1 MLVVIFSFVFYFSVF
16 LSEALGITPNFV
28 KKCFAKKHKT
38 HLDKLIKAGLENEGE
53 FRGSELHLEMNPL
66 QTKMAEDRAAA
77 EATKLSE
84 AELEEMREMHTATAE
99 AHALQMMHLKKK
111 VAQGGSG
118 NNVRKRG
125 KKKKGRKKKEM
136 AQSTM
141 KSSSKDDGND
151 EQFPVVSDATPM
163 IEKKS
168 LKKTASWK
176 EVPDAATGKVYYHN
190 VADNS
195 VSWTKPPDDE
205 MLI

>member
-1 MLVVIFSFVFYFSVF
+1 MMVVIFSFVFYFSVF

-77 EATKLSE
+77 EAKKISE
-84 AELEEMREMHTATAE
+84 AELDVMRELHTATAE
-99 AHALQMMHLKKK
+99 AHAIQMLHLKKK
-111 VAQGGSG
+111 VVQGSSG
-118 NNVRKRG
+118 NTVRKRG

-136 AQSTM
+136 AQSTL
-141 KSSSKDDGND
+141 KTSSKDDGND
-151 EQFPVVSDATPM
+151 EQFPLVSNAAPATG
-163 IEKKS
+163 KKS

-190 VADNS
+190 VTDNS
-195 VSWTKPPDDE
+195 VSWSKPPDDE